1 MKRITK
7 STEAMTTPLDSS
19 LFDSFVKHHHDG
31 KRTKGTI
38 AIIYTRVSTKEQTEN
53 NSLELQL
60 RECIGL
66 ATKRGLSV
74 AEQFGGTF
82 ESAQTDERKEFQRMI
97 NYVKRN
103 KVSYIIVYSLD
114 RFSRSGDNA
123 IWLNRQLKDLGISI
137 VSVTQPIDTDSP
149 TGEMM
154 QNMLFL
160 FAQLDN
166 SQRRQKTVAGMQE
179 RLRKGEWCT
188 MAPVGYL
195 NKRKGNEK
203 VITVDPVYGPL
214 VQRLFE
220 WKTNEVV
227 TDVALAERLIAAGW
241 KRTMNKRN
249 VHNILKNPFYCGL
262 IISTIIP
269 GEVIQGKHEALVS
282 QDLFLAVNNIK
293 RHTNQGYKWNTKD
306 DRLPLRAFVRCEYC
320 GTGYAGYAVKAKGLY
335 YYKCNKKGCKCNKSA
350 LVMHEQFKNVLN
362 LFNIPSDHK
371 AMLRESLHR
380 KLRESVQQN
389 IEQAEIYKRQTT
401 DLEKKLDKLSERFA
415 LDEIKKELFE
425 KFEPQFKS
433 ELEQAKKN
441 YESTQIDLS
450 NLEKQADK
458 YLELADNLGIVWE
471 KGSSEAKSNLQN
483 FVFPEGIRYD
493 LKCNQ
498 YRTARVNSV
507 YAFIAL
513 TSGSLEKKET
523 GLSIDC
529 IEKSGLV
536 AGTGLEPMTFGL

>member
-1 MKRITK
+1 MK
-7 STEAMTTPLDSS
+7 TPFDSS
-19 LFDSFVKHHHDG
+19 SFDSFVKHHHDG
-31 KRTKGTI
+31 KHIKGTI
-38 AIIYTRVSTKEQTEN
+38 AITYTRVSTKEQTEN
-53 NSLELQL
+53 NSLELQR
-60 RECIGL
+60 RECTAL
-66 ATKRGLSV
+66 AKKRGFSI

-82 ESAQTDERKEFQRMI
+82 ESAKTDERKEFQRMI
-97 NYVKRN
+97 SYAKRHR
-103 KVSYIIVYSLD
+103 VSYIIVYSLD

-123 IWLNRQLKDLGISI
+123 IWLNRQLKELGIAI
-137 VSVTQPIDTDSP
+137 ISVTQPIDTDTPS
-149 TGEMM
+149 GAMM

-160 FAQLDN
+160 FAQHDN
-166 SQRRQKTVAGMQE
+166 DQRRQKTVAGMQE

-195 NKRKGNEK
+195 NFRRGNEK
-203 VITVDPVYGPL
+203 GIAIDPVYGPL

-220 WKTNEVV
+220 WKANEVV

-293 RHTNQGYKWNTKD
+293 RHTNQGYKWNTSD
-306 DRLPLRAFVRCEYC
+306 DRLPLRAFVRCDYC
-320 GTGYAGYAVKAKGLY
+320 GTGYAGYEVKAKRLH

-350 LVMHEQFKNVLN
+350 LVMHEQFKKVLN
-362 LFNIPSDHK
+362 LFNVEPDHK
-371 AMLRESLHR
+371 QMLRESLHR

-389 IEQAEIYKRQTT
+389 IEQAEIYKRQVTE
-401 DLEKKLDKLSERFA
+401 LEKKLDKLSERFA
-415 LDEIKKELFE
+415 LGEIKKDLFE
-425 KFEPQFKS
+425 KFEPQFKA
-433 ELEQAKKN
+433 ELVQAKKN
-441 YESTQIDLS
+441 SESTQIDLS
-450 NLEKQADK
+450 NLEKKADK
-458 YLELADNLGIVWE
+458 YLELADNLGVVWE
-471 KGSSEAKSNLQN
+471 KGISEAKSNLQN

-493 LKCNQ
+493 LKNNQ
-498 YRTARVNSV
+498 YRTARVNAV
-507 YAFIAL
+507 YAWIAL
-513 TSGSLEKKET
+513 ASGSLEKKET